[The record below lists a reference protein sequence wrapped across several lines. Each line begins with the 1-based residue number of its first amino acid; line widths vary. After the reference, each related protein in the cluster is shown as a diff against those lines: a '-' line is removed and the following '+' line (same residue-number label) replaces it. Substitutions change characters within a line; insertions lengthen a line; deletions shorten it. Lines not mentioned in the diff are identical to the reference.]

1 MADYPVKNGAG
12 SNIVV
17 GYEVD
22 ASALAPNPITGQYP
36 VKDGAGATIIPDRGI
51 TPKNPPVKADTSGR
65 TTVASYPVKDGLG
78 NTIVSAGGGS
88 GPALVPFGSTWGWI
102 GDGLVATAGGVGSG
116 TNNAPHQF
124 QRLIGARLQPA
135 PVPNLGKSGTTIKTD
150 IASNRA
156 FIYPYA
162 IDALAAQCV
171 DVFIIGTMGANDN
184 LLSTNPGA
192 NAASG
197 ATTNPYLQDW
207 YDAVNYAYS
216 KFTGYGGLLF
226 VVVETAGSAKA
237 GEATYA
243 AQVRAAMAAH
253 VAALSAADS
262 KVVYVSLAT
271 MTPASA
277 YSAESAGQ
285 YVHLDERGGYF
296 MANAVSQ
303 AIDARIEAKTAGEL
317 LDLIAAGTYP
327 LQSGAQLDAD
337 TALTGT
343 GGTITGPGIT
353 AVGGSGL
360 ATSKLITNNTGAT
373 GITVEQVATSGGR
386 TKTRV
391 NLAGTASS
399 DGKILIQDKTN
410 ISVSAT
416 PGQPVRTGWIL
427 RASAGFR
434 NFGSEW
440 NNNFGFWGGG
450 ATSIANNALQGADE
464 THALDSVVFN
474 NLLGTSV
481 QTFGN
486 STTFAG
492 KRSFALFF
500 KSGTALSG
508 TMEIERPFTYK
519 PSNRT
524 RTTMAYIGDVKDS
537 GNNYIFS
544 GTSGGSRMRPSGTIS
559 QAAGGTLRAEPGSW
573 NMFGLTEADF
583 AERRFYKGGTAG
595 QAGVGTGALLGSAM
609 SGSTWTQT
617 YGAATV
623 TTGDPVY
630 LEITDRDG
638 VVWRSTASVTAT

>member
-1 MADYPVKNGAG
+1 MNA
-12 SNIVV
+12 
-17 GYEVD
+17 
-22 ASALAPNPITGQYP
+22 
-36 VKDGAGATIIPDRGI
+36 R
-51 TPKNPPVKADTSGR
+51 R
-65 TTVASYPVKDGLG
+65 R
-78 NTIVSAGGGS
+78 GGGS
-88 GPALVPFGSTWGWI
+88 SSPSLVAAGSTWGWI

-124 QRLIGARLQPA
+124 ARLIGGRLQPV
-135 PVPNLGKSGTTIKTD
+135 PVPNIGKSGTTIKTD
-150 IASNRA
+150 IASNKA

-162 IDALAAQCV
+162 IDAMAAQCP
-171 DVFIIGTMGANDN
+171 DVFVIGTMGANDN

-197 ATTNPYLQDW
+197 QTTNPYLQDW
-207 YDAVNYAYS
+207 YDAVDYAHT
-216 KFTGYGGLLF
+216 KFTAYGGLIF

-243 AQVRAAMAAH
+243 AQVRQAMSDH
-253 VAALSAADS
+253 VAAMTALDS
-262 KVVYVSLAT
+262 KVVYVSLAA
-271 MTPASA
+271 MTPASN
-277 YSAESAGQ
+277 YSFESAGQ
-285 YVHLDERGGYF
+285 YVHLDERGGYYI
-296 MANAVSQ
+296 ANAVFS
-303 AIDARIEAKTAGEL
+303 AIDARIETKTADEII
-317 LDLIAAGTYP
+317 DTIVAGTYP
-327 LQSGAQLDAD
+327 LMSGAQLDAD
-337 TALTGT
+337 TGLAGT

-360 ATSKLITNNTGAT
+360 ATSKAITNTTGAT

-391 NLAGTASS
+391 NLVGTASG
-399 DGKILIQDKTN
+399 DGKVMVQDKTN
-410 ISVSAT
+410 ISVTAT
-416 PGQPVRTGWIL
+416 PGQPIRTGWVL
-427 RASAGFR
+427 RGSAGFR

-464 THALDSVVFN
+464 THSLDSLIFN

-486 STTFAG
+486 STTYSG
-492 KRSFALFF
+492 KRSYALFF
-500 KSGTALSG
+500 KSADTLTG

-519 PSNRT
+519 ISNRT
-524 RTTMAYIGDVKDS
+524 RTTMAYVGDVKDS
-537 GNNYIFS
+537 GNNYVFS

-559 QAAGGTLRAEPGSW
+559 AAAGGTLRVEPGSW

-595 QAGVGTGALLGSAM
+595 QAGVGTGTLIGSAM

-617 YGAATV
+617 FGAGVV
-623 TTGDPVY
+623 TAADLIYV
-630 LEITDRDG
+630 EITDRHG